1 MRELASAYTHL
12 EGIIIDDKERE
23 LSEEDLKRI
32 PFVKPEPKGCA
43 NLFQGKVKIPKY
55 ESATWG
61 TRQVLLE
68 WIGWAALRT
77 DSDEHERIIGL

>member
-1 MRELASAYTHL
+1 MRKLASAYTHL
-12 EGIIIDDKERE
+12 EGIRIDDKERE
-23 LSEEDLKRI
+23 LSQEDLKRT

-61 TRQVLLE
+61 TRPEVQYGVKVKDARSARRRCVE
-68 WIGWAALRT
+68 M
-77 DSDEHERIIGL
+77 